1 VASLHGGGS
10 TQTAF
15 GNLASVDVQVGDTGD
30 RRTWRATTTQAVFA
44 NHTHELSEGR
54 VFLIPASG
62 GDVTQVQAALDLGP
76 ASADRIADEIE
87 RIPDARAFLRLE

>member
-1 VASLHGGGS
+1 
-10 TQTAF
+10 
-15 GNLASVDVQVGDTGD
+15 
-30 RRTWRATTTQAVFA
+30 
-44 NHTHELSEGR
+44 LSEGR